1 MVMSLE
7 SLRDIPKAPKAI
19 NLTKPKAVMLMVVD
33 VTTEAKTLTMTIG
46 GESITYHVA
55 GYE

>member
-7 SLRDIPKAPKAI
+7 TPRDTPRAI
-19 NLTKPKAVMLMVVD
+19 SLTKLKEEIPIVVD
-33 VTTEAKTLTMTIG
+33 VIIEAKTLTMTIG

>member
-7 SLRDIPKAPKAI
+7 NLRDISKAPKAI
-19 NLTKPKAVMLMVVD
+19 NLTKPKAVMLMAVD
-33 VTTEAKTLTMTIG
+33 VTTEAKTLTMMIG